1 MKKHLLASLMIAM
14 ACSNQLDAKNVYVK
28 LSSDTEAWSHIT
40 QDENNVVVEITD
52 GKFNG
57 ILSNIATKDRVWVA
71 KGIYQVTGSIN
82 LNEEVQ
88 NILVHKEEPNQS
100 DYSIIY
106 NTLQKDPR
114 DRKSVV

>member
-71 KGIYQVTGSIN
+71 KGIYQKTEQEYRYMVV
-82 LNEEVQ
+82 L
-88 NILVHKEEPNQS
+88 KEMKPHWN
-100 DYSIIY
+100 
-106 NTLQKDPR
+106 
-114 DRKSVV
+114 SVY